1 MKSRSFREIWYGL
14 MKIQTYWEPEFDEHP
29 LIFPNMLRANNAIQI
44 RVPIDDTH
52 TADLF
57 VRFAPTVDGSTA
69 PDRDEPG
76 VTYKP
81 PHKDPSDALHPF
93 TKFNMNLDV
102 QAQDHMAWETQGV
115 IADRTVEHLAGSDRG
130 IVLYRKMVKREIE
143 KVRQGLDPLGLVR
156 DPDHEMIDT
165 NLQEELDEMT
175 PERIARL
182 GK

>member
-1 MKSRSFREIWYGL
+1 
-14 MKIQTYWEPEFDEHP
+14 MKIQTYWKLEFDEHP

-57 VRFAPTVDGSTA
+57 VRFTPTADGSIA
-69 PDRDEPG
+69 PDQGDPE

-81 PHKDPSDALHPF
+81 PHKDPPHALHPF
-93 TKFNMNLDV
+93 TRFDMERDV
-102 QAQDHMAWETQGV
+102 QAQDHMAWETQGA
-115 IADRTVEHLAGSDRG
+115 IADRTVEHLASSDRG
-130 IVLYRKMVKREIE
+130 IVLYRNMVKREIE

-156 DPDHEMIDT
+156 DPDHEPFDT
-165 NLQEELDEMT
+165 NLDKELREIAS
-175 PERIARL
+175 ERLKQL